1 MKKRILVA
9 VALCIGA
16 VVLLKPVDAKAD
28 IMKETFANIGD
39 AQNTLAQAKADLA
52 NAQAKQSDLWNKYN
66 WVKNNGGSDYDVQKA
81 YDEYNNQCNIVH
93 WYQDQVNL
101 AANYINQCSTSQI
114 LGNAQTAK
122 LYELH
127 GDDSLRE
134 VQDQMKGANDA
145 ANAALAQ
152 YNLVVSQIAQYQA
165 QVAACPE
172 FQVQINQLTAMLPG
186 LQADYAAKK
195 AYADQKTAQYNLY
208 VQQLQQK
215 GYLVNL
221 VNNATATGVNVNTY
235 TSNPQ
240 KNYNSG
246 DFVP

>member
-1 MKKRILVA
+1 MKKRILIA
-9 VALCIGA
+9 VAFCIGTA
-16 VVLLKPVDAKAD
+16 FFFKPVDVNAAN
-28 IMKETFANIGD
+28 MKETFATISE

-93 WYQDQVNL
+93 WYNDQVNV

-114 LGNAQTAK
+114 LTSAQQVK
-122 LYELH
+122 LYEIH
-127 GDDSLRE
+127 GNDSLRE
-134 VQDQMKGANDA
+134 VQDQVKGAIDA
-145 ANAALAQ
+145 ANGALAQ
-152 YNLVVSQIAQYQA
+152 YNLVLAQIAQYKA
-165 QVAACPE
+165 QVATCPE

-186 LQADYAAKK
+186 LQADYVAKK
-195 AYADQKTAQYNLY
+195 AYADQKQAQLNLY
-208 VQQLQQK
+208 VAQLQQQ

-221 VNNATATGVNVNTY
+221 VDNAKASGTNVKVY
-235 TSNPQ
+235 GDNPQ
-240 KNYNSG
+240 NNYSG